1 MNSGTCLQKFFRGA
15 LVMVA
20 LLLGATNAFALNLQ
34 PLGYFEAS
42 GRLALGSGLMAVS
55 CDVKIIGEAVSDGRI
70 RVDSLLFSGG
80 NPACHRIHADKLP
93 WSGSVLSVDRLQ
105 LDGVTVVIKSLLFGG
120 VCGPKSIQ
128 ATIDAP
134 AATLHFPRTPLPPDC
149 RLEGTVKF
157 TPALKVRP

>member
-1 MNSGTCLQKFFRGA
+1 MKAGTCLQKFFTVPLVVLA
-15 LVMVA
+15 LW
-20 LLLGATNAFALNLQ
+20 LGAPNASALTLQ

-42 GRLALGSGLMAVS
+42 GRLALGSGMMAVS
-55 CDVKIIGEAVSDGRI
+55 CDVQIVGEAIADGRI
-70 RVDSLLFSGG
+70 RVDSLRFSGG
-80 NPACHRIHADKLP
+80 NPACHRVRADKLP
-93 WSGSVLSVDRLQ
+93 WSGNLLSVDRLQ

-128 ATIDAP
+128 ATIDAS
-134 AATLHFPRTPLPPDC
+134 AASLHFPKTPLPPDC

>member
-1 MNSGTCLQKFFRGA
+1 MRAEPCCLKLFRDLLIRA
-15 LVMVA
+15 V
-20 LLLGATNAFALNLQ
+20 LLLGAANASALTMQ
-34 PLGYFEAS
+34 PLGYFEAN
-42 GRLALGSGLMAVS
+42 GRLALGSGLVAVS
-55 CDVKIIGEAVSDGRI
+55 CDAQIIGEAIEEGRI
-70 RVDSLLFSGG
+70 RVDSIRFSGG
-80 NPACHRIHADKLP
+80 NPACHRLKADKLP
-93 WSGSVLSVDRLQ
+93 WPGRLLSVDRLQ

-134 AATLHFPRTPLPPDC
+134 ASALHFPKTPLPPDC

>member
-1 MNSGTCLQKFFRGA
+1 MKAGTCLRNFFRGP
-15 LVMVA
+15 LVIGA
-20 LLLGATNAFALNLQ
+20 LLLGAVNASALTLY

-55 CDVKIIGEAVSDGRI
+55 CDAQIVGEAVSDGRI
-70 RVDSLLFSGG
+70 RVDSLRFSGV
-80 NPACHRIHADKLP
+80 NPACHRLRADKLP
-93 WSGSVLSVDRLQ
+93 WSGSLLSVDRLQ

-128 ATIDAP
+128 ATIDAS
-134 AATLHFPRTPLPPDC
+134 AAALHFPRTPLPPDC

-157 TPALKVRP
+157 TPALKARP